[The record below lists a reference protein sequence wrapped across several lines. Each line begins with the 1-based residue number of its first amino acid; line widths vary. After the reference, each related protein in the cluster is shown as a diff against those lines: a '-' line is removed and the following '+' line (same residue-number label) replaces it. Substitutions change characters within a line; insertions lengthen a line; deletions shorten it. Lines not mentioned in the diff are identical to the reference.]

1 MSNHKTEIIELKH
14 QTEAYNLWLNECENA
29 LFFHH
34 SEFLFLLENQLE
46 CEAKLIIC
54 QNDKNEWLGV
64 LPILVKTTAIGIAIN
79 SLAYFG
85 SNGSFLL
92 IDENQD
98 EIKTKLL
105 DALEHYSESIDT
117 LSWNIVSNYYLPNQ
131 VEIVK
136 KNSELNNIS
145 ERIGQ
150 VTEMPTFS
158 QNFENDLMAVFE
170 DPRPRNIR
178 KAMKSGV
185 VVELSDGNEEDWK
198 FLHQIHAQ
206 NMGAIAAPV
215 KHLSFF
221 AAIPKY
227 IDKQRYSL
235 YLAKLESKK
244 IAAMLVFQ
252 YNKTVEYYTPGTD
265 VEYRNLQPS
274 SLLIFQAMKDLA
286 AKGYKYWNWGGTA
299 SREAGVY
306 DFKKK
311 WGAQEKLYYHL
322 TKVKNEKLLH
332 YTPQQIMDNF
342 YGFFV
347 IPFNQLKN

>member
-1 MSNHKTEIIELKH
+1 MNNQITDITELK
-14 QTEAYNLWLNECENA
+14 QVVVNYNHWLNECENA

-34 SEFLFLLENQLE
+34 SEYLFLLENHLQCKAYVIVCKSE
-46 CEAKLIIC
+46 N
-54 QNDKNEWLGV
+54 NDWLGV
-64 LPILVKTTAIGIAIN
+64 LPLLLKETEIGNAIN

-85 SNGSFLL
+85 SNGCFLVK
-92 IDENQD
+92 DENNTDIQMA
-98 EIKTKLL
+98 LL
-105 DALEHYSESIDT
+105 KALETWSESINA
-117 LSWNIVSNYYLPNQ
+117 LSWNIVSNYFLPNQ
-131 VEIVK
+131 LELVK
-136 KNSELNNIS
+136 GNIELNNVS

-150 VTEMPTFS
+150 VTEMPDYS
-158 QNFENDLMAVFE
+158 ENFENDLMSVFE

-178 KAMKSGV
+178 KALKSGV
-185 VVELSDGNEEDWK
+185 VVELSDGNNEDWE

-206 NMGAIAAPV
+206 NMGAIGAPV

-221 AAIPKY
+221 TEIPKF
-227 IDKQRYSL
+227 ISKDHYSL
-235 YLAKLESKK
+235 YIAKLEDKK

-252 YNKTVEYYTPGTD
+252 FNKTIEYYTPGTD

-274 SLLIFQAMKDLA
+274 SLLIFYAMKDLA
-286 AKGYKYWNWGGTA
+286 TKGYKYWNWGGTA

-311 WGAQEKLYYHL
+311 WGATEKLYWHM
-322 TKVKNEKLLH
+322 TKIKNPELLNYSSKDLMEH
-332 YTPQQIMDNF
+332 F